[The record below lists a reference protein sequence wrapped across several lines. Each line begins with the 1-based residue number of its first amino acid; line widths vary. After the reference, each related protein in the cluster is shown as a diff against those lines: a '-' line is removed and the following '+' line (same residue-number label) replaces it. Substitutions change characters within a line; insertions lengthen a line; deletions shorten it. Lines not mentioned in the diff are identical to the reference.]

1 MRNKALLPVPA
12 IVGSD
17 MANATLIDGSIV
29 FQKTCSRQGLF
40 ISCNDLNL
48 ILQRK
53 LGIGNHGGE
62 KQSVGF
68 TAGFTDNTTDVETE
82 FTFGRF
88 DKTLVV
94 TMNRQTTGMSAGTL
108 KLVELK
114 ICNKRIIKSWC

>member
-1 MRNKALLPVPA
+1 MRNKALFPVPA
-12 IVGSD
+12 IVTDDIPNGTFINSSV
-17 MANATLIDGSIV
+17 A
-29 FQKTCSRQGLF
+29 FQKTCSRHIRF
-40 ISCNDLNL
+40 ICFDDLNL

-62 KQSVGF
+62 KQSVSF